1 MSERGDNMRIHPMIM
16 ILALLPACGADQ
28 ALSVNGITTRTVSV
42 RVGQDLDLTLQTI
55 GPGQYVSPPSVSS
68 GSLRF
73 LDAAFVGPFV
83 PAGPTQ
89 RFHFK
94 ADAPGQA
101 VITFGHTGQ
110 NPVVQDTVNV
120 H

>member
-1 MSERGDNMRIHPMIM
+1 MRIHPMIA
-16 ILALLPACGADQ
+16 ILPVLAACSADQ
-28 ALSVNGITTRTVSV
+28 VLSVNGITTRTMSV
-42 RVGQDLDLTLQTI
+42 RIGQALDITLQTI

-89 RFHFK
+89 RFRFE
-94 ADAPGQA
+94 AVAPGQT
-101 VITFGHTGQ
+101 VITFSHTGW
-110 NPVVQDTVNV
+110 NPAVQDTVNV